1 MDTLLAGLKNSYAM
15 AASALPGLLLG
26 FILAGLASVLIP
38 KSFVVDHMGAQSGV
52 SGLAIGT
59 LMGIGIPG
67 VTSTI
72 FPIVALMIQMG
83 VGVGPLV
90 AYLSA
95 WGLVQ
100 AQRLIVWEIPFLG
113 MKLALTR
120 FVLCLA
126 LPPVI
131 GALCSFYITEAK

>member
-1 MDTLLAGLKNSYAM
+1 MDTLLSGLKHSYAM
-15 AASALPGLLLG
+15 ASSAMPGLLLG
-26 FILAGLASVLIP
+26 FVLAGLASVLIP
-38 KSFVVDHMGAQSGV
+38 KSFVLDHMGAQSGA
-52 SGLAIGT
+52 SGLMVGT
-59 LMGIGIPG
+59 ALGIFIPG

-72 FPIVALMIQMG
+72 FPVIALMVQMG

-113 MKLALTR
+113 LRLALTR
-120 FVLCLA
+120 FFLCLA
-126 LPPVI
+126 LPPII
-131 GALCSFYITEAK
+131 GALCALIRRQ